1 MGHEGT
7 GVMRWRREETKKSRT
22 EGMAG
27 SLKEGAQHAATIDA
41 QRTCP
46 NSV

>member
-7 GVMRWRREETKKSRT
+7 GVMRWRREAIKKERT

-27 SLKEGAQHAATIDA
+27 SLKEGAQHAPAKGTQI
-41 QRTCP
+41 TCP
-46 NSV
+46 SSV